1 MSSSWPK
8 PGIAHVPEYQVS
20 GNCFVVGN
28 ETTAR
33 AVTLNFISKAIIVC
47 ANADGAEITFTD
59 ETSGGAVSRTI
70 KVPKGVHRFPIKCK
84 SFGKNAIDMS
94 IVVEL
99 TNIPANQGQLVIP
112 SFAKMGTIV

>member
-1 MSSSWPK
+1 MGNWAA
-8 PGIAHVPEYQVS
+8 PGIGDVGSYQVS

-33 AVTLNFISKAIIVC
+33 TVTLNFISKAIIVC
-47 ANADGAEITFTD
+47 ANADAAEITFTD

-84 SFGKNAIDMS
+84 SFAKNNIDMS

-99 TNIPANQGQLVIP
+99 TSIPVKSETVIP
-112 SFAKMGTIV
+112 SFAAMGTIT